1 MMKSL
6 LAGLLFSSCGAY
18 AADNYI
24 DILPLQ
30 SQFRYEE
37 TVNQSKDYV
46 TYQSFGAAIQVS
58 KFRLGLDYS
67 YHRDQTGNAS
77 YNVEART
84 KDFILSGGYQV
95 FMIESQSLLRL
106 DIFANALMG
115 VSEAEVNTTLLGAT
129 TKAVGD
135 QNPIFGLGAAA
146 VGRYKIMILEIDVSA
161 LNSKGFSP
169 TTVFTTQAKVG
180 LSFSI

>member
-1 MMKSL
+1 MIKKILALIL
-6 LAGLLFSSCGAY
+6 LSSSAAY

-24 DILPLQ
+24 DVLPLQ
-30 SQFRYEE
+30 SQFRYED

-46 TYQSFGAAIQVS
+46 TYQSFGAAIQVM

-67 YHRDQTGNAS
+67 HHRDQTGNAS
-77 YNVEART
+77 YNVEARS
-84 KDFILSGGYQV
+84 KDFILAGGYQLYV
-95 FMIESQSLLRL
+95 IESASSLRL

-115 VSEAEVNTTLLGAT
+115 VSEAEVSTTLLGT
-129 TKAVGD
+129 TTTAVGD

-146 VGRYKIMILEIDVSA
+146 VGRYKMLILEIDISA